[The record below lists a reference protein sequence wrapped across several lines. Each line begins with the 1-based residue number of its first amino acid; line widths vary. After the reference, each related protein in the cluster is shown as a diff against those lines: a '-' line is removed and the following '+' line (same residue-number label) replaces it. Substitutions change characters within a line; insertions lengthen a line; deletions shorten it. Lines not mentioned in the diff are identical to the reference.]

1 MGRFRVGVGIAIG
14 IEPRRLSIPT
24 PTPRERLDGVSPHR
38 GVKLESENLG
48 LRRIRPRMGGRD
60 D

>member
-1 MGRFRVGVGIAIG
+1 VGEVMRVLARGVCGGAVGVDRVRVW
-14 IEPRRLSIPT
+14 E
-24 PTPRERLDGVSPHR
+24 ERLDGVSPHP
-38 GVKLESENLG
+38 GLKLESENLG